1 MAKDRPEIQRVV
13 FICAYLD
20 GGIGRNI
27 VRLTNYYLSLGLQVS
42 VWVGDLSRGYKDE
55 IEDQNAI
62 VELKTTH
69 QFTGVFE
76 TVRLINRFKPD
87 AIIIA
92 NERLGRLC
100 YNACKLSTSKPL
112 LIPQVHNI
120 HSQEYLP
127 LSQKKRE
134 KRIARMAKLYPKLD
148 GIIAVSKAAATD
160 LSEITGIAFQKIDYI
175 LNPVFDK
182 NLEQKL
188 AEYNERIE
196 FKKPT
201 IITVGHI
208 VEQKNMTFLIDSFD
222 IVRKEKDCQLVIIGD
237 GPEGDAVRRRA
248 DESVFS
254 QDITM
259 LGHKNNPFPYISASQ
274 VFAMSSSF
282 EGFGNV
288 VVEALASGTP
298 VVSTPCGGPEEILLE
313 DFLGEV
319 VSTFDPACY
328 AKALLSWLDKSTD
341 RNKLKQYAAEHFSVP
356 VIGDQYLR
364 YISSLNDKRTA

>member
-1 MAKDRPEIQRVV
+1 MAKDRPDIQRIV

-27 VRLTNYYLSLGLQVS
+27 VRLSNYYYSLGLQVS

-55 IEDQNAI
+55 IEDQNSI

-69 QFTGVFE
+69 QLTGVLE
-76 TVRLINRFKPD
+76 TVRLINRFNPD
-87 AIIIA
+87 VIIIA

-100 YNACKLSTSKPL
+100 YNACKLTPNKPL

-127 LSQKKRE
+127 LPKRKQE

-148 GIIAVSKAAATD
+148 GIIAVSKAAAKD
-160 LSEITGIAFQKIDYI
+160 LSEITGIAFQKINYI

-188 AEYNERIE
+188 AENNDAIVFE
-196 FKKPT
+196 KPT

-222 IVRKEKDCQLVIIGD
+222 IVRKKKDCQLVIIGD
-237 GPEGDAVRRRA
+237 GPEGDAVKRRA
-248 DESVFS
+248 EESVFS
-254 QDITM
+254 QDIKI

-313 DFLGEV
+313 AFLGEV
-319 VSTFDPACY
+319 VSGFDPACY
-328 AKALLSWLDKSTD
+328 SEALASWLEKTPD
-341 RNKLKQYAAEHFSVP
+341 RNQLKEYAAKHFSVP
-356 VIGDQYLR
+356 VIGDQYLE
-364 YISSLNDKRTA
+364 YISSLNVEPAA